1 MNSDRKPTVLIVEDQ
16 KMNRQI
22 LRQILGAEYEVLE
35 AGNGEEAFDVLH
47 GREGVS
53 AILLDLMMPVMDGY
67 TFLERIKGTPYAS
80 LPIIAV
86 TGERDADTEQK
97 VLNLGAWDFVS
108 KPYQTSVLLLRLK
121 NVIIRSQFYL
131 LSEMQHA
138 YEHDALT
145 DLFNRAKF
153 FSETKLLLE
162 RYTDR
167 KFALLRF
174 DIDHFHLLNSFWGE
188 EEGDRFLRYAADLLR
203 RVGHEVE
210 PCTYARISADT
221 FCLCESF
228 DESRIAAQVNEI
240 HEALTAYNRNYLIKP
255 SFGVYVIEDPQ
266 ERIQSMYERATLAA
280 KECKSRYMTFL
291 TYYVPEMSRKV
302 LQEQEIV
309 NEMQEAMD
317 CEQFQV
323 YLQPKYS
330 LSSEQPYGAEA
341 LVRWL
346 HPTKG
351 LLSPGMFIPVF
362 ERNGFIVDIDFYMW
376 EHVCRLLRKWMDE
389 GLNPAPVSVNV
400 SRVNMYNPNL
410 VNLIAGLV
418 KKYRIPPSL
427 LSLELTESAYM
438 ENPDAMGKT
447 VEALQDAGFTIMMDD
462 FGSGYSS
469 LNNLKDIPIDVLKID
484 MKFLSGGGSAGR
496 KECIMASVVDMAG
509 WLGIPVIMEGV
520 ETRSQVEF
528 LRSIGCDYAQGY
540 YYARPMPVADYEALI
555 RSASQRPSA
564 SLHENHE
571 QIAQTL
577 WSGDQAI
584 ELLFNSIRQPA
595 AIYSFESD
603 EYRILRVNELYH
615 QTFGYGERP
624 DEHTLYSTCGLKGD
638 GCDRLKEAFA
648 SAAVTR
654 KESVCTCLLPTA
666 DGTDK
671 LIKLDLQYWGENKN
685 AAVLFALFTE
695 PDGADASST
704 N

>member
-1 MNSDRKPTVLIVEDQ
+1 MSGERKPTVLIIEDQ
-16 KMNRQI
+16 NMNRQI
-22 LRQILGAEYEVLE
+22 LRQILGTEYEVLE
-35 AGNGEEAFDVLH
+35 AENGERAFAIL
-47 GREGVS
+47 RERDGIS

-67 TFLERIKGTPYAS
+67 TFLERVKGTPYAS

-86 TGERDADTEQK
+86 TGERDPDTEQK

-108 KPYQTSVLLLRLK
+108 KPYQTNVLLLRLK
-121 NVIIRSQFYL
+121 NAIIRSQFYL
-131 LSEMQHA
+131 LREMQHA

-145 DLFNRAKF
+145 DLYNRGKF

-162 RYTDR
+162 RCADR
-167 KFALLRF
+167 QFALLRF
-174 DIDHFHLLNSFWGE
+174 DIDYFHLLNSFWGE

-203 RVGHEVE
+203 RVGREVE

-228 DESRIAAQVNEI
+228 DETRIARQVDEI

-255 SFGVYVIEDPQ
+255 SFGVYVIEDPAD
-266 ERIQSMYERATLAA
+266 RIQSMYERSTLAA
-280 KECKSRYMTFL
+280 KECKGRYMTYL
-291 TYYVPEMSRKV
+291 SYYKPDMSRKV
-302 LQEQEIV
+302 VLEQEIV

-317 CEQFQV
+317 QEQFQV

-341 LVRWL
+341 LVRWQ

-376 EHVCRLLRKWMDE
+376 EHVCRLLRKWLDE
-389 GLNPAPVSVNV
+389 GLSPAPVSVNV

-410 VNLIAGLV
+410 VSLIAGLV
-418 KKYRIPPSL
+418 KRYDVPPSL
-427 LSLELTESAYM
+427 FNLELTESAYM
-438 ENPDAMGKT
+438 ENPDAMGKM
-447 VEALQDAGFTIMMDD
+447 VEALQEAGFTIMMDD

-540 YYARPMPVADYEALI
+540 YYARPMPVSDYETLI
-555 RSASQRPSA
+555 RTAGQHAAPGQP
-564 SLHENHE
+564 ENHR
-571 QIAQTL
+571 QIASAL
-577 WSGDQAI
+577 WSGDEGT

-595 AIYSFESD
+595 AVYSFEND
-603 EYRILRVNELYH
+603 EYRVLRVNETYRAV
-615 QTFGYGERP
+615 FGYGGRP
-624 DEHTLYSTCGLKGD
+624 GEHALGSSCELQDD
-638 GCDRLKEAFA
+638 GCDQLKEAFRAAA
-648 SAAVTR
+648 SAHGQSA
-654 KESVCTCLLPTA
+654 CTCLLPVA
-666 DGTDK
+666 GGPERRMR
-671 LIKLDLQYWGENKN
+671 LELQYWGANKN
-685 AAVLFALFTE
+685 AAVLFALFSETE
-695 PDGADASST
+695 RPV
-704 N
+704 